1 MVEMYKIL
9 RGKYDSAVTSDFIT
23 LRENESIT
31 RGHNLKIF
39 KERCRLNIIKKRIN
53 IQKYIY
59 IWNSVPQY
67 VVKVLS
73 VKSFDKLWKKY
84 QIKTYILLLHLLYG
98 LCHLLTQPRSLN
110 TTLKT
115 ELAQQ
120 AGMPNTRQKW
130 TYTKLWYCWV
140 LAGS

>member
-31 RGHNLKIF
+31 RGHNLKII
-39 KERCRLNIIKKRIN
+39 KERCRLNIIKKELIYRN
-53 IQKYIY
+53 TY

-73 VKSFDKLWKKY
+73 VKSFDKLWNKY

-130 TYTKLWYCWV
+130 AYTKLWYCWV